1 MLYLHLFFSHCIGKI
16 RLLHCCENEAK
27 EEEAEIVT
35 LFVRLPDIMI
45 VLCNLCMQVS
55 CGIGNEANQTSHLA
69 THDCLH
75 F

>member
-27 EEEAEIVT
+27 EEEAEIVI

-55 CGIGNEANQTSHLA
+55 YVE
-69 THDCLH
+69 
-75 F
+75 